1 MENLLKKKKK
11 GSLVGDHFLY
21 SHDLNVWFRGD
32 IVGRSWMLINLKGQ
46 RIKEELALKS
56 SIFAFED
63 ASEMVEYFSNKLQRG
78 FVNSCENL

>member
-1 MENLLKKKKK
+1 
-11 GSLVGDHFLY
+11 
-21 SHDLNVWFRGD
+21 
-32 IVGRSWMLINLKGQ
+32 MLINLKGQ

-56 SIFAFED
+56 LIFAFED

>member
-1 MENLLKKKKK
+1 
-11 GSLVGDHFLY
+11 
-21 SHDLNVWFRGD
+21 
-32 IVGRSWMLINLKGQ
+32 MLINLKGQ

-56 SIFAFED
+56 SIFALED